1 MNLLIALV
9 DEYHVHHSA
18 ATNWLVDNLEQGWA
32 TCPLTQNGCL
42 RILSQ
47 PSYSNPMGIAEAVS
61 LLRDTL
67 SNSYHQFVAD
77 DISLVDEDV
86 LDISSLSSHRQLT
99 DVYLLSL
106 AVEHDFCFV
115 TFDRGVRIATVGGAE
130 DRHLVVI

>member
-18 ATNWLVDNLEQGWA
+18 ATDWLGDNLEQGWA

-47 PSYSNPMGIAEAVS
+47 PSYSNPMSIVEAVW
-61 LLRDTL
+61 LLRDTV
-67 SNSYHQFVAD
+67 SNGYHQFVAD
-77 DISLVDEDV
+77 DISLIDEDV

-106 AVEHDFCFV
+106 AVEHDFRFV
-115 TFDRGVRIATVGGAE
+115 TFDRGVRMATVGGAE